1 MNSRLEIAQERL
13 GQALARVDTVLA
25 RKVDSGNSGMER
37 ESLMA
42 ENAKLRERQ
51 TAIGERLDRAIERL
65 QTILKQ

>member
-13 GQALARVDTVLA
+13 GQALARVDTALG
-25 RKVDSGNSGMER
+25 RKANSGNSDRER

-51 TAIGERLDRAIERL
+51 AVIGERLDRAIERL